1 MSNPEKTTEVVKV
14 VDAPIAEVWAII
26 SAFGSERLWFPGVV
40 KSSLE
45 GFGIGSVRT
54 LTFDHGTVVHERLE
68 VADPETHTI
77 RYLILDGVP
86 NTTNPRGT
94 LQLTA
99 VGENMTQFSWS
110 GASEWTDPAFQ
121 PVLADMLDKMFSG
134 CIDALAAKL
143 K

>member
-26 SAFGSERLWFPGVV
+26 SAFGSERLWFPGVDN
-40 KSSLE
+40 SSLE

-54 LTFDHGTVVHERLE
+54 LKFDHGAVVRERLE

-77 RYLILDGVP
+77 RYLLLDEIP

-99 VGENMTQFSWS
+99 VGENKTQFSWT
-110 GASEWTDPAFQ
+110 GASEWTEPTFK

-134 CIDALAAKL
+134 CIDSLAAKL